1 MKSISI
7 IELPS
12 NLGLIEP
19 SPGHEPGVKKLPEW
33 LRKHKF
39 HELIQPENIFTLPA
53 PDYTMNVDKLS
64 KVRNA
69 DAIIQYAKEQASL
82 LKQLINDKKF
92 VLTIGGDCSILIGN
106 MLALKESG
114 SYGLFFLDGH
124 TDFITPELSGTAGAA
139 GMDLAIVAGHGH
151 GKLTDI
157 NGRGPYVNEA
167 HIYCVGNR
175 EYDEDY
181 ERPVKESAVK
191 YVDLI
196 SLRKK
201 GIEACVNEFLKMI
214 HQNKLD
220 GFWIHVDVDV
230 LDDDIMPAVDS
241 RTPGGLSYEEFDTI
255 IQLLIADPKAAGI
268 EITILDPELD
278 EAGTYTKEFVMHMV
292 SSLKGNPVISS

>member
-33 LRKHKF
+33 LRKHQF
-39 HELIQPENIFTLPA
+39 HELIQPENIFTLAAPA
-53 PDYTMNVDKLS
+53 YTMNVDMLS

-69 DAIIQYAKEQASL
+69 DAIIQYAKDQAASL
-82 LKQLINDKKF
+82 KKLIAAKKF
-92 VLTIGGDCSILIGN
+92 VLAIGGDCSVLIGN

-151 GKLTDI
+151 EKLTDI
-157 NGRGPYVNEA
+157 NGQCPYVKEE

-191 YVDLI
+191 YIDLI
-196 SLRKK
+196 SLRKE
-201 GIEACVNEFLKMI
+201 GIETCVNDFLKMV
-214 HQNKLD
+214 HENKLD

-241 RTPGGLSYEEFDTI
+241 RTPGGLSYKEFDTLI
-255 IQLLIADPKAAGI
+255 RLLIADPKAAGI
-268 EITILDPELD
+268 ELTILDPELD
-278 EAGTYTKEFVMHMV
+278 PNGIYTKTFVKHF
-292 SSLKGNPVISS
+292 SASLKLL

>member
-1 MKSISI
+1 MNSISI

-19 SPGHEPGVKKLPEW
+19 SPGHDPGVKKLPGW
-33 LRKHKF
+33 LQEHGLY
-39 HELIQPENIFTLPA
+39 ELIKPDNIFTLEA
-53 PDYTMNVDKLS
+53 PPYTMNVDTVS

-69 DAIIQYAKEQASL
+69 DAIIQYAKEQAL
-82 LKQLINDKKF
+82 LVGKLIANKNF
-92 VLTIGGDCSILIGN
+92 VVAIGGDCSILIGN

-151 GKLTDI
+151 KKITDI
-157 NGRGPYVNEA
+157 NGQMPYVKEEN
-167 HIYCVGNR
+167 IYCVGNR

-181 ERPVKESAVK
+181 ERPIKESNAR
-191 YVDLI
+191 YLDLI
-196 SLRKK
+196 SLRKY
-201 GIEACVNEFLKMI
+201 GIEKCVHDFLKLI
-214 HQNKLD
+214 EENKLD

-230 LDDDIMPAVDS
+230 LDDDKMPAVDS
-241 RTPGGLSYEEFDTI
+241 RTRGGLSYDEFNKI

-278 EAGTYTKEFVMHMV
+278 ASGIYTKEFVQHFA
-292 SSLKGNPVISS
+292 SSFKVLGTSI